1 MKRKVVCVLISF
13 LALFSFVACNKK
25 EEVALTAIDIVK
37 EGQTIDELNVLVG
50 DTFTL
55 DVVATPEASLGIL

>member
-50 DTFTL
+50 DTFT
-55 DVVATPEASLGIL
+55 